1 MHCGIS
7 TELKFHEF
15 VTKPDGVALM
25 PTSHECEDEECVD
38 GTPISPATV
47 YVHVFRT
54 FRKKWNTDCMRTN
67 TN

>member
-15 VTKPDGVALM
+15 ATKPDGVALI
-25 PTSHECEDEECVD
+25 PTSHECDDECVD
-38 GTPISPATV
+38 GTAISPATV

-54 FRKKWNTDCMRTN
+54 FREKWNNCI
-67 TN
+67 